1 VDHAQLRLRRTGG
14 IAGLA
19 VQAAVDTAELCTD
32 EAGAILAALDA
43 ARLDSPALGRL
54 DAGRRGGRAPGPPD
68 AFDYELEVARGGAT
82 RRLCF
87 GELDMPESLRPL
99 VGLLRSRAKPAG
111 R

>member
-1 VDHAQLRLRRTGG
+1 VDHARLRLRRTGG

-19 VQAAVDTAELCTD
+19 VEAAVDTAKLSPV
-32 EAGAILAALDA
+32 EAAPILAALATAD
-43 ARLDSPALGRL
+43 L
-54 DAGRRGGRAPGPPD
+54 DAPGIASPDAEATGPPD
-68 AFDYELEVARGGAT
+68 TFRYELEVARGGAT

-99 VGLLRSRAKPAG
+99 VGLLRSRAKPAA